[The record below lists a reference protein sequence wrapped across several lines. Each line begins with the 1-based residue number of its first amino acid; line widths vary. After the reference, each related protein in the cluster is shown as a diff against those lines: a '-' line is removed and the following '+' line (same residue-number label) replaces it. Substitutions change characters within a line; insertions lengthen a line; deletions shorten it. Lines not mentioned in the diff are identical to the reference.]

1 MGEQVAARFKKKK
14 DALPVMRE
22 LKRFRFRMTDKDQS
36 KSVFTLHLAVKLL
49 GRVQARW
56 PIKYPNAY
64 GCKHPAQ

>member
-1 MGEQVAARFKKKK
+1 
-14 DALPVMRE
+14 
-22 LKRFRFRMTDKDQS
+22 MTDKDQS